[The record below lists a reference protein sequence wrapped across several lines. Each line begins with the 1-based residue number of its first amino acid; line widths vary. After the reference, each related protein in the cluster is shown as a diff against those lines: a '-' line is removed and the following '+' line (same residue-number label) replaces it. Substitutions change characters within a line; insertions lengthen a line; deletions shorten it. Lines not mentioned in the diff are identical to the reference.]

1 MRKRIEYL
9 IRLIIGVIIMLIVA
23 FLKNDEATASS
34 ILLGIG
40 LGMALSV
47 TVDSTVIAIMKI
59 AATLK
64 EFKQWLNEIH
74 NDNNHPLT

>member
-23 FLKNDEATASS
+23 FFKNDEATASS

-74 NDNNHPLT
+74 NDN